1 VTEVERICL
10 AALDLPAQERAAF
23 LEDACHG
30 DGALR
35 REIDSLLAHASSADQ
50 FIEHPAVAG
59 EGMLTGLS
67 GLSPGQRLGP
77 YHILARLGAGGMGEV
92 YLARDGLLGRY
103 VALKVL
109 PDLFAA
115 DPERL
120 ARFRREAQVLAS
132 IKHPNIAII
141 HGLEDGPAAG
151 VAADASSAPRES
163 GRHVRALVLEYI
175 EGETL
180 AERIAAGPLTV
191 EDALPIA
198 RQIAEALQA
207 AHDQGVIHRDLKPAN
222 IKITPDGTVKVLD
235 FGLAK
240 LATPPESSAA
250 AGPAALSQ
258 SPTIT
263 GPGATA
269 LGVIL
274 GTAPYMAPE
283 QAKGKPTDK
292 RSDVWAFGCVLF
304 EMLTAKRAFQG
315 DDITETLAAVIK
327 GEPDWSALP
336 PDVPSPIK
344 MLLRSCLTKDSR
356 ARLGD
361 MAGAVFV
368 LQHYG
373 ALGEQ
378 GVTSDVI
385 APRRQWAWRDAFGG
399 FLGLTAAV
407 ALGGWLAW
415 SLRPGDPRASMVT
428 TFGLTLAEGE
438 TFTSTTRHLIAV
450 SPDGRSFIYS
460 AGGRLNLRSMGE
472 LEAVPIT
479 GTETTGGRP
488 GGPFFSPDGEWI
500 GFWTGNQLKKI
511 SVNGGAAAV
520 LATIDN
526 AQPSGAHWAADDTI
540 VFAVQSAGIWR
551 VSSAGGAAEQ
561 LVKGDGKRSFQ
572 HPQLLPGGRA
582 LLYTLAAPE
591 RGGWDQADIIVKPLD
606 GGAERRLALGTDAR
620 YVATGHLVFVVRGT
634 LMAVPFDAET
644 LAVSGAPVPLREGVI
659 EADNASGAAHFDVS
673 STGTLV
679 YASATGGAFGLY
691 TPVWIDRQG
700 RETPLGAEPRAYQY
714 LRLSPDETRV
724 AFDVG
729 GQNRDIW
736 VWGVAQRALNR
747 LTTNAAPDRAPIF
760 TRDSRRIV
768 FSSDRGAFPNLY
780 WQPADASSDAEQL
793 TNVTAETLFPTS
805 TAPDGTV
812 IVRHARG
819 LHGNQFDIYSL
830 SMDRGRKLT
839 RLIATEFDELNAEI
853 SHDGRWMAYQTN
865 RSGRTEVFVRPY
877 PALNEEWRISTAGG
891 GEPLWSSDDR
901 ELFYRSPTGAI
912 MCVTVQPGD
921 SWAASAPKQV
931 LPGDGLRVGGDDF
944 PMRTYDVSRDG
955 RRFLVLKNA
964 PMQKRESGPHM
975 IVVQNWFEE
984 LKRRV
989 PPR

>member
-1 VTEVERICL
+1 MTEVERICL
-10 AALDLPAQERAAF
+10 AALDLPADERAAF

-30 DGALR
+30 DEALR
-35 REIDSLLAHASSADQ
+35 HEIESLLAHASSAEQ

-59 EGMLTGLS
+59 KGMLTGLS
-67 GLSPGQRLGP
+67 GLSLGQHLGP

-109 PDLFAA
+109 PDRFAA

-120 ARFRREAQVLAS
+120 ARFRREAQLLAS

-141 HGLEDGPAAG
+141 HGLEGGPAAG
-151 VAADASSAPRES
+151 IAAEASSAPTES

-222 IKITPDGTVKVLD
+222 IKVTPDGTVKVLD

-240 LATPPESSAA
+240 LATAPESSAA

-304 EMLTAKRAFQG
+304 EMLTAKRAFEG
-315 DDITETLAAVIK
+315 DDMSETLASVIK

-336 PDVPSPIK
+336 PEVPSSIQI
-344 MLLRSCLTKDSR
+344 LLRSCLTKDSR

-361 MAGAVFV
+361 IAGALFV
-368 LQHYG
+368 LQHHG
-373 ALGEQ
+373 AFGEH
-378 GVTSDVI
+378 VTSDVI
-385 APRRQWAWRDAFGG
+385 APQRQSTWRYALRG
-399 FLGLTAAV
+399 FVGLAAV
-407 ALGGWLAW
+407 VTLSGWLAW
-415 SLRPGDPRASMVT
+415 TWRPSDPRASMVT
-428 TFGLTLAEGE
+428 TFGITLPEGE
-438 TFTSTTRHLIAV
+438 TFTNTTRHMVAA
-450 SPDGRSFIYS
+450 SPDGRSFVYS
-460 AGGRLNLRSMGE
+460 AGGRLNLRSMGQ
-472 LEAVPIT
+472 LEAVPIP
-479 GTETTGGRP
+479 GAEG

-526 AQPSGAHWAADDTI
+526 SQPTGAHWAADDTI
-540 VFAVQSAGIWR
+540 VFAAQSAGIWR
-551 VSSAGGAAEQ
+551 VSAAGGTPEQ
-561 LVKGDGKRSFQ
+561 LVKAEGNRTFQ

-582 LLYTLAAPE
+582 LLYTRAAPE
-591 RGGWDQADIIVKPLD
+591 RGGWDQADIVVKPLD
-606 GGAERRLALGTDAR
+606 GAERRLAVGTDAR
-620 YVATGHLVFVVRGT
+620 YVPTGHLVFVVRGT

-644 LAVSGAPVPLREGVI
+644 LTVSGGPVSLREGI
-659 EADNASGAAHFDVS
+659 AEGLNSSGAAHFDVS

-679 YASATGGAFGLY
+679 YATPPGGTFALY
-691 TPVWIDRQG
+691 TPMWIDRQG

-729 GQNRDIW
+729 EQNRDIW
-736 VWGVAQRALNR
+736 VWDVAQRALNR
-747 LTTNAAPDRAPIF
+747 LTSNAAPDRAPIF

-780 WQPADASSDAEQL
+780 WQPADGTSDAEQL
-793 TNVTAETLFPTS
+793 TNATAETLFPTS

-819 LHGNQFDIYSL
+819 YHGGQFDIYSL
-830 SMDRGRKLT
+830 SMDRSRKLT
-839 RLIATEFDELNAEI
+839 RLIATEFAELNAEI

-877 PALNEEWRISTAGG
+877 PAMNAEWPISTAGG
-891 GEPLWSSDDR
+891 GEPLWSADDR
-901 ELFYRSPTGAI
+901 ELFYRSPMGAI
-912 MCVTVQPGD
+912 MRVTVKPGD
-921 SWAASAPKQV
+921 TWAASAPKQV

-964 PMQKRESGPHM
+964 PMQKREAGPNI